1 MKKRYV
7 IVMLALFVGFVLAP
21 ASVFAGGASDV
32 SKSSEK
38 TSAKPEIKNVIIL
51 IPDGMSMGGVTLA
64 RWFQGGMP
72 LALDPLASG
81 LVRTYNADTPIADS
95 APAATAFATG
105 YKTNSPYIGVLPSKA
120 GLWGVPDVTVP
131 FRPVAS
137 VLEAARLSGRSVGLV
152 STCELPHATPAD
164 FSAHAPNRK
173 NYDDILEQQVY
184 NGLSVVF
191 SGGYKYLESANRK
204 DKEDLTA
211 ELTKQ
216 GYRLI
221 KNKGDFDALKET
233 GGERV
238 WGLFAPVD
246 LAYEIDRDPAAEPSL
261 AEMTSKAIAL
271 LSQNQKGFFLMVEG
285 SKIDWAAHAN
295 EPVALVHDI
304 LAFDKAVQEAVKFAS
319 SRNDTVVIIASD
331 HGNSGITI
339 GDRTTSSGYDK
350 VPLETFIKPLQAA
363 RKSGYMF
370 ASLLDESKSNVQEV
384 LASVYGIK
392 DASAE
397 EIEQIK
403 TAKIDEWTGMT
414 LVGQLIAKRA
424 KLGFTTGGHTGEDV
438 VLYQYAPLGAK
449 KLSGTVQNTDIAW
462 YMAELMGLD
471 LKGATQRLFA
481 DAQELFKGV
490 SAVLETNMADPA
502 NPVLV
507 VKANGKELLLPVNK
521 NYGILNGTPV
531 QLDGVTV
538 YIGETKSWYVSS
550 RALELL
556 K

>member
-1 MKKRYV
+1 MKKHCV
-7 IVMLALFVGFVLAP
+7 IVVVALLADLVLAP
-21 ASVFAGGASDV
+21 VSVFAGGV
-32 SKSSEK
+32 SEAPMSVEK
-38 TSAKPEIKNVIIL
+38 TAVKSEIKNVIML
-51 IPDGMSMGGVTLA
+51 IPDGMSMDGVTLA

-81 LVRTYNADTPIADS
+81 LVRTYNADTLIADS

-120 GLWGVPDVTVP
+120 GLWGVPEVTVP

-152 STCELPHATPAD
+152 ATCELPHATPAD

-184 NGLSVVF
+184 NSLSVVF
-191 SGGYKYLESANRK
+191 SGGYKFLDSANRK
-204 DKEDLTA
+204 DKEDLAA
-211 ELTKQ
+211 ELVKQ

-221 KNKGDFDALKET
+221 KTKQEFDALKET
-233 GGERV
+233 GVEKV

-246 LAYEIDRDPAAEPSL
+246 LAYDIDRDPAAEPSL

-271 LSQNQKGFFLMVEG
+271 LSQNPHGFFLMVEG

-304 LAFDKAVQEAVKFAS
+304 LAFDKAVEAAVKFAS
-319 SRNDTVVIIASD
+319 SRNDTVVIISSD
-331 HGNSGITI
+331 HGNSGITM
-339 GDRTTSSGYDK
+339 GNQSTSSGYDK
-350 VPLETFIKPLQAA
+350 VPLDTFIKPLQAA
-363 RKSGYMF
+363 RKSGSVF
-370 ASLLDESKSNVQEV
+370 ASLLDESKSNVQNV
-384 LASVYGIK
+384 LASVYGIQ

-424 KLGFTTGGHTGEDV
+424 KIGFTTGGHTGEDV

-449 KLSGTVQNTDIAW
+449 KLSGTVQNNDIAW

-471 LKGATQRLFA
+471 LKGTTQRLFA
-481 DAQELFKGV
+481 DAKELFAGV
-490 SAVLETNMADPA
+490 SAVLETNMTDPA

-521 NYGILNGTPV
+521 NYGMLNGTPV

-538 YIGETKSWYVSS
+538 YINETKSWYVSS
-550 RALELL
+550 RALDVI